1 MSEIDGIG
9 APDWIRENHPENDLF
24 KVYWKNIVG
33 DHNGGV
39 TFDPEEGEGLR
50 YEWYYKDNKKPN
62 NLRLFCYNCYFILSV
77 IKHRPTDSKI
87 PRTFEEA
94 QEEITGDILAKEL
107 GESLTDLFDNK

>member
-50 YEWYYKDNKKPN
+50 YEWYYKDNKK
-62 NLRLFCYNCYFILSV
+62 
-77 IKHRPTDSKI
+77 D
-87 PRTFEEA
+87 E
-94 QEEITGDILAKEL
+94 
-107 GESLTDLFDNK
+107 

>member
-50 YEWYYKDNKKPN
+50 YEWYYKDNKKDGISKSSSS
-62 NLRLFCYNCYFILSV
+62 LGLS
-77 IKHRPTDSKI
+77 PS
-87 PRTFEEA
+87 
-94 QEEITGDILAKEL
+94 TGSAKFN
-107 GESLTDLFDNK
+107 SSVSASSCSS